1 MIKAVT
7 GWDVTMDEL
16 MAVGARRLN
25 MMRMFNAREGFDRK
39 QDKLPKKFFKALK
52 GTGPTAGIALTHE
65 EMEAALD
72 EYYRLAGWT
81 PRDSH

>member
-1 MIKAVT
+1 MQ
-7 GWDVTMDEL
+7 
-16 MAVGARRLN
+16 VGARRLN
-25 MMRMFNAREGFDRK
+25 LMRMFNAREGFDRK

-65 EMEAALD
+65 EMDAALD

-81 PRDSH
+81 PTGVPTPATLERLGLGVVM